1 VSNDAQLRMPTP
13 LAQKLAQRIARDGPI
28 GVDEYIDAC
37 LHDPEHGYY
46 RRQLAIGSGG
56 DFVTA
61 PEISQ
66 VFGELIGLWCVV
78 VWQQM
83 GSPARLRLIELG
95 PGRGTLMRDALRA
108 VRLVPALK
116 AALAVTLVESNEV
129 LEQVQRGTLTDESVP
144 ITWARAI
151 PAGDT
156 PAIIIANEFV
166 DTLPAPQWVFRAGT
180 WRTRCV
186 GVDATGQLAF
196 IDGAPAARAALPPGL
211 PLPAEADIYQPP
223 AAALAELA
231 AALARVGHPYAG
243 LLIDYGYDRPAFGD
257 TLQAVAAHR
266 YTDPLAAPGEAD
278 LSTQV
283 DFAGL
288 STALRAAG
296 VAVDGPVSQGELL
309 GRLGIIERASRLMA
323 ENPAKAGEIEA
334 AIARLIAPWGMGTR
348 FRVLGFRNHTLP
360 LLPGLAPVDMPG
372 HAP

>member
-1 VSNDAQLRMPTP
+1 MSSDPQGTLTP

-28 GVDEYIDAC
+28 GIADYIESC
-37 LHDPEHGYY
+37 LHDPDHGYY
-46 RRQLAIGSGG
+46 RRQLAIGRTG

-66 VFGELIGLWCVV
+66 VFGELVGLWCAV

-83 GSPARLRLIELG
+83 GSPERLHLIELG

-108 VRLVPALK
+108 MRLVPALNT
-116 AALAVTLVESNEV
+116 ALTVTLVESNET
-129 LEQVQRGTLTDESVP
+129 LEQVQRETLSGASVS
-144 ITWARAI
+144 ITWTRAI

-156 PAIIIANEFV
+156 PAIVIANEFV
-166 DTLPAPQWVFRAGT
+166 DTLPATQWVFRAGT

-186 GVDATGQLAF
+186 GIDAAGALAF
-196 IDGAPAARAALPPGL
+196 VHGPPVAGATLPPEL
-211 PLPAEADIYQPP
+211 PPPAEGDVFQPP
-223 AAALAELA
+223 ATAIADLAGKLA
-231 AALARVGHPYAG
+231 IAGRPCAG

-278 LSTQV
+278 LSMLV
-283 DFAGL
+283 DFAAL
-288 STALRAAG
+288 AAALRAAG
-296 VAVDGPVSQGELL
+296 LAVDGPASQEEFL

-323 ENPAKAGEIEA
+323 ANPARAGEIETSV
-334 AIARLIAPWGMGTR
+334 ARLIAPQGMGTR
-348 FRVLGFRNHTLP
+348 FRALGFRSPPLP
-360 LLPGLAPVDMPG
+360 PLPGLAPVDMPG